1 MKKIFTI
8 LTVLIFAIGSYAQT
22 AKVDGDLASFKKSL
36 ADKVV
41 AFTMPEKTTTEEVKK
56 SAQYYTDYFTVD
68 YKEESQLVTI
78 RLVDQDEMARRV
90 ITRFLLSTGVR
101 TVEFEGKD
109 YTIMEFYNDFLKEL

>member
-1 MKKIFTI
+1 MKNLFTI

-22 AKVDGDLASFKKSL
+22 AKVEGDLDSFKKSL
-36 ADKVV
+36 SEKVV
-41 AFTMPEKTTTEEVKK
+41 EFTMPEKTTAEEVSK

-68 YKEESQLVTI
+68 YKEGAQLVTI

-101 TVEFEGKD
+101 TVEFAGKD